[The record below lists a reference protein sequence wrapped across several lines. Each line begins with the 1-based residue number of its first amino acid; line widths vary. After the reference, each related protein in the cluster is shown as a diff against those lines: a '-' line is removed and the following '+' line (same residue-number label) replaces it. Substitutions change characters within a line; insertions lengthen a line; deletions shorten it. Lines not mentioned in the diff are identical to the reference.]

1 MKKKKKC
8 QYKELFRSQCCYKE
22 WLHEFDIS
30 ILSRIRV
37 SIKLLAGLK
46 FRVHR
51 GTALPHGNMF
61 SEVLDLIQF
70 GGVEYEAEKKLFEPN

>member
-1 MKKKKKC
+1 MKKNVSIKN
-8 QYKELFRSQCCYKE
+8 YSEANAVIRSVCMN
-22 WLHEFDIS
+22 LIIS

-51 GTALPHGNMF
+51 GTALPRGNMF